1 VLVAGRGRLAF
12 EPLHGEALLAHVLR
26 TAGRVA
32 AGHAEHPDQP
42 VALLLDPGQDAD
54 EIRRTASGAGVRVEA
69 VEASV
74 WWSGRRGGVLLLDV
88 LCPLLPVAF
97 VFEVLRRAHASPE
110 TAVVGFRPV
119 TDTVK
124 SVVDG
129 RIMGTIDRERLG
141 IVTSPVWVPGEALAG
156 TAPGQAPDV
165 PSDVSELV
173 GWLRER
179 CPVELV
185 RSPSVGRR
193 VEDVASVHLLECV
206 DEIARRTR

>member
-1 VLVAGRGRLAF
+1 MSGPPALAVLVAGRGSLPF
-12 EPLHGEALLAHVLR
+12 ELLHGEALLAHVLR
-26 TAGRVA
+26 TVVRIR
-32 AGHAEHPDQP
+32 PDQP
-42 VALLLDPGQDAD
+42 VAVLLDPGQRSEEVERVAH
-54 EIRRTASGAGVRVEA
+54 AAGVRVA
-69 VEASV
+69 TAEASA
-74 WWSGRRGGVLLLDV
+74 WWPGHAEGVLLLDV
-88 LCPLLPVAF
+88 LCPLLPAAF
-97 VFEVLRRAHASPE
+97 VAEVLSRAESRPD
-110 TAVVGFRPV
+110 TAMVGFRPV

-141 IVTSPVWVPGEALAG
+141 IVTSPVLLPGEALP
-156 TAPGQAPDV
+156 PGRSLDV
-165 PSDVSELV
+165 PLDVGELV

-179 CPVELV
+179 CPVQLV

>member
-1 VLVAGRGRLAF
+1 VLVAGRGRLPL
-12 EPLHGEALLAHVLR
+12 ELLHGEALLAHVLR
-26 TAGRVA
+26 TASRTGPGRSAQRV
-32 AGHAEHPDQP
+32 
-42 VALLLDPGQDAD
+42 VVLLDPDQDAD
-54 EIRRTASGAGVRVEA
+54 EIRQVAAGAGVRTEA
-69 VEASV
+69 VEAAD
-74 WWSGRRGGVLLLDV
+74 WWPGQSGGVLLLDV
-88 LCPLLPVAF
+88 LCPLLPAAF
-97 VFEVLRRAHASPE
+97 VGEVQRRVQARPG

-124 SVVDG
+124 SVVAG

-141 IVTSPVWVPGEALAG
+141 IVTSPVWVPGEILPAGHAL
-156 TAPGQAPDV
+156 DV
-165 PSDVSELV
+165 PLDVGELV